1 MSETLELTEFCKLVE
16 ALFSNY
22 QLTYLRD
29 DNGKIYSI
37 EIRANNDIFTTGF
50 LRFLFDKVKKN
61 LIFFT
66 DDSENRPVVKIIEY

>member
-1 MSETLELTEFCKLVE
+1 MSETSELTEFCKQVE
-16 ALFSNY
+16 TLFRNY

-29 DNGKIYSI
+29 DDGKIYSI
-37 EIRANNDIFTTGF
+37 EIRANNDNFATGF
-50 LRFLFDKVKKN
+50 LRLLFDRVKKN